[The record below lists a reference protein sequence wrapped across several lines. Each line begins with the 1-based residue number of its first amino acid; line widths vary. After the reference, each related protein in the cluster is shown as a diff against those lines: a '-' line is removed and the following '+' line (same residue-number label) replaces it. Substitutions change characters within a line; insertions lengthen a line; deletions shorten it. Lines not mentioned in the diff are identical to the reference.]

1 MWSSRRGALNCAAM
15 FDIGGGE
22 FLFLILLGLLV
33 FGPKKLPEIGK
44 QVGGM
49 VAQLRRAMREFQ
61 TTLDRE
67 VEMDKLKDVARDV
80 QSIGRDA
87 RGAVQRQFDAALAE
101 HSPPEVP
108 GSAPATP
115 VEVEAPV
122 SEPSSSPKTPAGPA
136 TGSEV

>member
-1 MWSSRRGALNCAAM
+1 M

-67 VEMDKLKDVARDV
+67 VELDKIKDVARDV
-80 QSIGRDA
+80 QAIGRDA
-87 RGAVQRQFDAALAE
+87 RGAVQRQFDQALAE
-101 HSPPEVP
+101 HPPLDPAPGPSALASAVSQPPADEQATASVP
-108 GSAPATP
+108 APA
-115 VEVEAPV
+115 
-122 SEPSSSPKTPAGPA
+122 PKTPPP
-136 TGSEV
+136 TSEA

>member
-1 MWSSRRGALNCAAM
+1 M

-67 VEMDKLKDVARDV
+67 VELDKIKDVARDV
-80 QSIGRDA
+80 QAIGRDA
-87 RGAVQRQFDAALAE
+87 RGAVQRQFDQALAE
-101 HSPPEVP
+101 HPPLDP
-108 GSAPATP
+108 AAGPPTPASAA
-115 VEVEAPV
+115 
-122 SEPSSSPKTPAGPA
+122 SEPAAEGNA
-136 TGSEV
+136 TATAPQQAPNTQPPTSEA

>member
-1 MWSSRRGALNCAAM
+1 M

-67 VEMDKLKDVARDV
+67 VELDKIKDVARDV
-80 QSIGRDA
+80 QAIGRDA
-87 RGAVQRQFDAALAE
+87 RGAVQRQFDQVLAE
-101 HSPPEVP
+101 QPPLDP
-108 GSAPATP
+108 MAGPSTPTSAASELP
-115 VEVEAPV
+115 VEGNATASVPAQTPNTQPPTSEA
-122 SEPSSSPKTPAGPA
+122 
-136 TGSEV
+136 